1 MTAYVLSYMSMNIV
15 LDTSILFQALYSSQ
29 GASHAVLKL
38 IRSGELKLALS
49 IPVFEEY
56 CDVLLRTSSLKQF
69 DLSKEDIQKILDFIA
84 FIGVKTDIHYLLRP
98 NLRNENDNIFMELAF
113 ASDSRYIITK
123 NIKDFTYRPE
133 LKLEEIQ
140 IVSSS
145 DFLKK
150 WREQNA

>member
-1 MTAYVLSYMSMNIV
+1 MNVV

-38 IRSGELKLALS
+38 IRSGDLKLALS

-69 DLSKEDIQKILDFIA
+69 DLLHEDVQRILDFIA
-84 FIGVKTDIHYLLRP
+84 LIGLKTDIHYLLRP
-98 NLRNENDNIFMELAF
+98 NLRDDSDNIFMELAF
-113 ASDSRYIITK
+113 ASDSRFIITK

-145 DFLKK
+145 EFLKK
-150 WREQNA
+150 WREQYA

>member
-1 MTAYVLSYMSMNIV
+1 MNIV

-38 IRSGELKLALS
+38 IRSGDLRLALS

-56 CDVLLRTSSLKQF
+56 CDVLMRNSSLMQF
-69 DLSKEDIQKILDFIA
+69 DLSKEDIQKTLDFIA

-98 NLRNENDNIFMELAF
+98 NLRDENDNIFMELAF

-145 DFLKK
+145 EFLKK
-150 WREQNA
+150 WREQYA

>member
-1 MTAYVLSYMSMNIV
+1 MNIV

-49 IPVFEEY
+49 ILVFEEY

-98 NLRNENDNIFMELAF
+98 NLRDENDNIFMELAF

>member
-1 MTAYVLSYMSMNIV
+1 MNVV

-38 IRSGELKLALS
+38 IRSGDLKLALS

-69 DLSKEDIQKILDFIA
+69 DLLHEDVQRILDFIA
-84 FIGVKTDIHYLLRP
+84 LIGLKTDIHYLLRP
-98 NLRNENDNIFMELAF
+98 NLRDESDNIFMELAF
-113 ASDSRYIITK
+113 ASDSRFIITK

-145 DFLKK
+145 EFLKK
-150 WREQNA
+150 WREQYA

>member
-1 MTAYVLSYMSMNIV
+1 MSMNIV

>member
-1 MTAYVLSYMSMNIV
+1 
-15 LDTSILFQALYSSQ
+15 
-29 GASHAVLKL
+29 
-38 IRSGELKLALS
+38 
-49 IPVFEEY
+49 
-56 CDVLLRTSSLKQF
+56 
-69 DLSKEDIQKILDFIA
+69 
-84 FIGVKTDIHYLLRP
+84 
-98 NLRNENDNIFMELAF
+98 MELAF

>member
-1 MTAYVLSYMSMNIV
+1 MNIV

-29 GASHAVLKL
+29 GASHAVFKL
-38 IRSGELKLALS
+38 IRSGDLKLALS

-56 CDVLLRTSSLKQF
+56 RDVLMRSSSLKQF
-69 DLSKEDIQKILDFIA
+69 DLSKEDIQKTLDFIA
-84 FIGVKTDIHYLLRP
+84 LVGIKTDIYYLLRP
-98 NLRNENDNIFMELAF
+98 NLRDENDNIFMELAF

-123 NIKDFTYRPE
+123 NIKDFTYKPE

-150 WREQNA
+150 WREQYA